1 MRTFKQLLAI
11 CALLTST
18 QAGITDM
25 FASQANDGLIE
36 LDMDIRQQPGY
47 TPGVA
52 NHLMSLVQEPADK
65 DYIEK
70 QLHTYF
76 NI

>member
-1 MRTFKQLLAI
+1 MTTFKQFFTL
-11 CALLTST
+11 CALFAST
-18 QAGITDM
+18 QAGIADM

-52 NHLMSLVQEPADK
+52 NHLMSLVQEPEEKA
-65 DYIEK
+65 YIEK